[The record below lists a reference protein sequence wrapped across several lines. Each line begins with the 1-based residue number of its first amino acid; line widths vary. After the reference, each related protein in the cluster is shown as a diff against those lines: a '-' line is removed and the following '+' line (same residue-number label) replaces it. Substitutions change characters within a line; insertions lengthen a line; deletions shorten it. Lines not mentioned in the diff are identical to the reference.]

1 MNVSVKTKNIVFL
14 VIRLTLMF
22 SVIANILMALYKL
35 FNGGNLI
42 YEITQKGELI
52 FLAII
57 TLILS
62 FSPRYVEK
70 KNNLQIPEIFEI
82 IIVLFIYASIF
93 LSALLNLYYR
103 FFWWDDLLHIL
114 SGIIIG
120 FIGFIA
126 IYKINYKYS
135 MNINPA
141 LVMLFSF
148 CFAITLGVFW
158 EIFEFSSDVFFG
170 TAHQKWDLPSTEIM
184 IGKPY
189 QGSGLRDTMS
199 DLIVDSIGAFITSL
213 ITYFAY
219 KNSSNKK
226 KILKTVQKII
236 KNN

>member
-1 MNVSVKTKNIVFL
+1 MNISVKTKNIIFL
-14 VIRLTLMF
+14 VIRLTLIF
-22 SVIANILMALYKL
+22 SIITNILIAIYKI
-35 FNGGNLI
+35 FNGGDFL
-42 YEITQKGELI
+42 YEITQRGELI

-57 TLILS
+57 TLVLS
-62 FSPRYVEK
+62 FSPSYVEK

-103 FFWWDDLLHIL
+103 FFWWDDLLHVL
-114 SGIIIG
+114 SGVIMG

-126 IYKINYKYS
+126 IYKINYKYGT
-135 MNINPA
+135 NISPA

-170 TAHQKWDLPSTEIM
+170 TAHQKWNLPSTEIM

-219 KNSSNKK
+219 KNTAQKERV
-226 KILKTVQKII
+226 LKTVQKII